1 MSQVRSLSPPF
12 STILYEDNIMEKSQI
27 ADYAWKGFTILLSMI
42 VIPSFIWI
50 WDSEMRLG
58 ALEYKMDDANKSLDK
73 IVRHIESETGDSAV
87 QRKVEMKLMEQRIL
101 NIEKSQSSLKREVSR
116 IKSKR

>member
-1 MSQVRSLSPPF
+1 
-12 STILYEDNIMEKSQI
+12 MEKSQI
-27 ADYAWKGFTILLSMI
+27 ADYAWKGFTIMLSMI

-73 IVRHIESETGDSAV
+73 IVRHIESETGDNAV
-87 QRKVEMKLMEQRIL
+87 QRQVRMQLMEQRVINL
-101 NIEKSQSSLKREVSR
+101 EKSQSTLKRDLTR
-116 IKSKR
+116 IKGKR

>member
-1 MSQVRSLSPPF
+1 
-12 STILYEDNIMEKSQI
+12 MEKSQI

-58 ALEYKMDDANKSLDK
+58 ALEYKMDDANKSLEK
-73 IVRHIESETGDSAV
+73 IVNHIEGESGQSAV
-87 QRKVEMKLMEQRIL
+87 DREVQMKLLEQRLL
-101 NIEKSQSSLKREVSR
+101 NIEKQNAIIKRDVTRLKNNRR
-116 IKSKR
+116 

>member
-1 MSQVRSLSPPF
+1 MQK
-12 STILYEDNIMEKSQI
+12 TQI
-27 ADYAWKGFTILLSMI
+27 ADWAWKGFTILLSMI

-73 IVRHIESETGDSAV
+73 IVQHIESETGDSAV
-87 QRKVEMKLMEQRIL
+87 EREVKMKLMEQRVIAL
-101 NIEKSQSSLKREVSR
+101 EKKQATLRRDITRMKTRR
-116 IKSKR
+116 

>member
-1 MSQVRSLSPPF
+1 MQ
-12 STILYEDNIMEKSQI
+12 KSQI
-27 ADYAWKGFTILLSMI
+27 ADWAWKGFTILLSMI

-73 IVRHIESETGDSAV
+73 IVNHIEGETGDSAV
-87 QRKVEMKLMEQRIL
+87 QRKVEMKLMEQRVITL
-101 NIEKSQSSLKREVSR
+101 EKNHATLKRDVTR
-116 IKSKR
+116 IKTRR

>member
-1 MSQVRSLSPPF
+1 MQ
-12 STILYEDNIMEKSQI
+12 KSQI
-27 ADYAWKGFTILLSMI
+27 ADWAWKGFTILLSMI

-73 IVRHIESETGDSAV
+73 IVRHIEGETGDSAV
-87 QRKVEMKLMEQRIL
+87 QREVEMKLMEQRIITL
-101 NIEKSQSSLKREVSR
+101 EKNHSNLKRDVNR
-116 IKSKR
+116 IKTRR

>member
-1 MSQVRSLSPPF
+1 MQ
-12 STILYEDNIMEKSQI
+12 KSQI
-27 ADYAWKGFTILLSMI
+27 ADWAWKGFTILLSMI

-73 IVRHIESETGDSAV
+73 IVRHIESETGGNAV
-87 QRKVEMKLMEQRIL
+87 EREVKMKLMEQRVIAL
-101 NIEKSQSSLKREVSR
+101 EKKQATLKRDVTR
-116 IKSKR
+116 IKTRR

>member
-1 MSQVRSLSPPF
+1 
-12 STILYEDNIMEKSQI
+12 MEKSQI
-27 ADYAWKGFTILLSMI
+27 ADYAWKGFTIMLSMI

-73 IVRHIESETGDSAV
+73 IVQHIESETGDNAV
-87 QRKVEMKLMEQRIL
+87 NRETHGTKSYRIRKKTS
-101 NIEKSQSSLKREVSR
+101 NSQKRR
-116 IKSKR
+116 H

>member
-1 MSQVRSLSPPF
+1 
-12 STILYEDNIMEKSQI
+12 MEKSQI
-27 ADYAWKGFTILLSMI
+27 ADYAWKGFTIMLSMI

-73 IVRHIESETGDSAV
+73 IVQHIESETGDNAV
-87 QRKVEMKLMEQRIL
+87 NREVKMKLMEQRV
-101 NIEKSQSSLKREVSR
+101 IELEKKQVILKRDVTR
-116 IKSKR
+116 INKRR

>member
-1 MSQVRSLSPPF
+1 MQ
-12 STILYEDNIMEKSQI
+12 KSQI
-27 ADYAWKGFTILLSMI
+27 ADWAWKGFTILLSMI

-73 IVRHIESETGDSAV
+73 IVQHIESETGDSAV
-87 QRKVEMKLMEQRIL
+87 EREVKMKLMEQRML
-101 NIEKSQSSLKREVSR
+101 NIEKQSTIMKRDITRLKA
-116 IKSKR
+116 KR